1 VLQDADSGVGIS
13 DVCRTNES
21 VWVKLHLW
29 MSHVTRMTESC
40 HTYEWVMSCMFLMHV
55 IRTSQYESN
64 HTYELAMLHS
74 WTSHITH
81 INESHVQ
88 MSHTYEWVTRK
99 NKSCH
104 PYEWVM
110 SRQGA
115 VLGVSISDSRP
126 AGTALHESR
135 AHVSRI
141 HLAPFVDHEDS
152 ACLESPPF
160 DLNYPLTRI
169 IHWFELI
176 KRDAHTPTHSIMPD
190 THSTILS
197 RYNFFCTEKKREI
210 NVVECVSDVVWRGV
224 CVRCSVATTSRL
236 VWWAW
241 RLNVPSIQG
250 KQKNEQNKRHEEKRW
265 DLYNRKLAFSTGCL

>member
-1 VLQDADSGVGIS
+1 MSHMNESRHMWISHGTHECVTAHISRAWIQVFSVLLQCGSGCCCSVFCCSVLQDADSAVGIS

-152 ACLESPPF
+152 ACLESPLLWLELSI
-160 DLNYPLTRI
+160 DQNYPLI
-169 IHWFELI
+169 WI
-176 KRDAHTPTHSIMPD
+176 
-190 THSTILS
+190 
-197 RYNFFCTEKKREI
+197 NKKRRPHTDTLNHAWHTLYNI
-210 NVVECVSDVVWRGV
+210 VTIQFFLYRKKTGNQCGGV
-224 CVRCSVATTSRL
+224 CVRCGVTWSVC
-236 VWWAW
+236 
-241 RLNVPSIQG
+241 
-250 KQKNEQNKRHEEKRW
+250 EM
-265 DLYNRKLAFSTGCL
+265 